1 MKLLRSSPSSER
13 ILPRADSPSKGVAC
27 GRREQHELE
36 GTDRRRAPTCLRRR
50 RRRLDPRLLTAPA
63 IPPVTALGPG
73 PGRSVVQPAAPRPPS
88 HAARPSETP
97 SILAPAAAP
106 VASTRPVTPAPAPI
120 RVRAKP
126 APAPTPATREPSS
139 PTPLPTR
146 SQGSG
151 PQPAALGH
159 EPLPLPSVPPPYGPP
174 DTQPHGLPG
183 EPPHERAPSPLV
195 KPGWRRGADDL
206 EGSEHGRP
214 FSEAPPVGV
223 GAHPRGV
230 GHLPSPSPPAT
241 PAARQAR
248 PQAWPDARR
257 PRGKGGVGPPPQVAP
272 GDGHGPDCGASGRHH

>member
-159 EPLPLPSVPPPYGPP
+159 EPLPVPSVPPPYGPP
-174 DTQPHGLPG
+174 RYVAIRPAWRASARTRAVAPGQARLAQGSRRSGRIRTWPAVLGSSARRRGRSPSRRGTSTVAFPHSNAGSSSS
-183 EPPHERAPSPLV
+183 SPASMARCSQAARQ
-195 KPGWRRGADDL
+195 GWRR
-206 EGSEHGRP
+206 
-214 FSEAPPVGV
+214 
-223 GAHPRGV
+223 
-230 GHLPSPSPPAT
+230 
-241 PAARQAR
+241 AAAASSAR
-248 PQAWPDARR
+248 
-257 PRGKGGVGPPPQVAP
+257 
-272 GDGHGPDCGASGRHH
+272 